1 MATPDAPAVDDPIND
16 KPMPLLDHLIELR
29 TRLLWSMGAFLLC
42 FFICYHFSTA
52 IYSFLA
58 QPLANILITRGG
70 NRRLI
75 YTALYEAFFTYLKVG
90 FFGAAFL
97 SFPVVAT
104 QIYMFVAPGLY
115 RSEKRAFLP
124 FLLATPVLFVAGA
137 ALAYYFVFPA
147 AWTFFLSFETA
158 DGAGGLPVQLE
169 AKVSEYLGLV
179 MRLIFAFGLAFQLPV
194 LLTLLAKVGIITSR
208 GLKKYR
214 RYAYVGM
221 FVIAAIITPPD
232 VITQTG
238 LAVPLIL
245 LYEISIF
252 TAGLVEP
259 KPVEV

>member
-1 MATPDAPAVDDPIND
+1 MGQTTTNEEDPIND

-29 TRLLWSMGAFLLC
+29 RRLLWSAVAFFVC
-42 FFICYHFSTA
+42 FGVCYHFSEQ
-52 IYSFLA
+52 IYSFLV
-58 QPLANILITRGG
+58 QPLANILEKRGS

-75 YTALYEAFFTYLKVG
+75 FTELTEAFFTYLKVA
-90 FFGAAFL
+90 FFGAAFI

-104 QIYMFVAPGLY
+104 QVYLFVAPGLY

-124 FLLATPVLFVAGA
+124 FLLATPFLFVAGA

-147 AWTFFLSFETA
+147 AWTFFLSFESS

-169 AKVSEYLGLV
+169 AKVSEYLSLV
-179 MRLIFAFGLAFQLPV
+179 MKLIFAFGVAFQLPV
-194 LLTLLAKVGIITSR
+194 LLSLLAKVGIVSSKT
-208 GLKKYR
+208 LKRYR

-221 FVIAAIITPPD
+221 FIVAAIITPPD

-245 LYEISIF
+245 LYEISIY
-252 TAGLVEP
+252 AAKLVEP
-259 KPVEV
+259 KPVAD